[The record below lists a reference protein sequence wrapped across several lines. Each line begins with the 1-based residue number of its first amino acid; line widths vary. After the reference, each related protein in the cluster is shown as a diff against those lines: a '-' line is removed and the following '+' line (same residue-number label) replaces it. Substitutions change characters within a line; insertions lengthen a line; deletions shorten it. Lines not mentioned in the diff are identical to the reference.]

1 MTGTATVAQLD
12 PAVAL
17 RLSER
22 FANVFPTFD
31 AGTDLFT
38 EDVLFDLNM
47 PVWRFQIQGPA
58 ALADQLRAIRHGP
71 VRIDVVRTIPAYTG
85 FMTEHVEHQDVD
97 GEDISA
103 RKIWYCEV
111 DNERISFA
119 ICYCTGAWDDA
130 LRARHA
136 AEAPMVRS

>member
-1 MTGTATVAQLD
+1 MTGATALIPLD
-12 PAVAL
+12 SAVAF

-22 FANVFPTFD
+22 FAAIFPTFQV
-31 AGTDLFT
+31 GTDLFA

-47 PVWRFQIQGPA
+47 PTWRFQIQGPA
-58 ALADQLRAIRHGP
+58 TFTEQLREINHGP
-71 VRIDVVRTIPAYTG
+71 VQIDVVRTIPAYTG
-85 FMTEHVEHQDVD
+85 FVTEHVEHQDVA

-111 DNERISFA
+111 KEERISFA
-119 ICYCTGAWDDA
+119 ICYCTGEWDDA

-136 AEAPMVRS
+136 VEAPMVRS